1 MRTVPVPSHP
11 LLDFIIKTYGLKN
24 NKELADALDVTEGLI
39 SKIRA
44 RVRPP
49 TAEFILKIYD
59 KTDLSI
65 EEIRELIKDDDG
77 SHT

>member
-1 MRTVPVPSHP
+1 MKIVPTHP

-65 EEIRELIKDDDG
+65 EEIRKLIEEDNG
-77 SHT
+77 SNT

>member
-65 EEIRELIKDDDG
+65 EEIRELIKEDNG

>member
-1 MRTVPVPSHP
+1 MKIVPTHP

>member
-1 MRTVPVPSHP
+1 MKIIPTHP

-49 TAEFILKIYD
+49 TPEFILKIYD

-65 EEIRELIKDDDG
+65 EEIRELIKEDNG